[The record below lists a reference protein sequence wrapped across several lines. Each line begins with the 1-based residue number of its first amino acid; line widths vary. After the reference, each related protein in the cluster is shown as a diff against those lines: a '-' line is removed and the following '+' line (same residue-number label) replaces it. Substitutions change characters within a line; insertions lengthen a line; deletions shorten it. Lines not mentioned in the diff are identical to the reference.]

1 MKMYGCENFRTFAA
15 VGNIVNGVLPDGTYV
30 PVAAARAGR
39 AHWLAQVLSRHQ
51 PMKRAIQR
59 LIDVAE
65 RGDEMTVEARAEIIA
80 EAEKMLCWR
89 PR

>member
-1 MKMYGCENFRTFAA
+1 MKMYGGENFRTFAA
-15 VGNIVNGVLPDGTYV
+15 VGSIVNGVLPDGTYV
-30 PVAAARAGR
+30 QVASARAGR
-39 AHWLAQVLSRHQ
+39 ASWLAQELSRHQ